1 MSLPGNLRRGP
12 RQPHDVHK
20 VHKVHEVHDEH
31 NMYVCMYVHGLG
43 DTPHRGISC
52 YICMY
57 VSMYTGLGKVLLFT
71 RRMHT
76 GIQREMGMLWS
87 SSLLLS
93 GYLVRASL
101 CEVCFAF

>member
-1 MSLPGNLRRGP
+1 MY
-12 RQPHDVHK
+12 VC
-20 VHKVHEVHDEH
+20 
-31 NMYVCMYVHGLG
+31 MYVCMYVHGLG